1 MSALAWSDELVLQH
15 PQMDATHLEFVE
27 LLNAA
32 ETALAE
38 SEAAGLAAWDA
49 LVEHTVG
56 HFGQED
62 RWMLSTGFAEDN
74 CHTRQHQQVLAIMQ
88 EVARL
93 ARDHQDFGPLQR
105 IIPELAAWFSMH
117 AQSMDS
123 SLAVHLEV
131 AGFDPATGT
140 CRTPQ
145 TEGLAPI
152 SGCGSDHCAPDHA
165 PAA

>member
-1 MSALAWSDELVLQH
+1 MSALAWSEELVLQH
-15 PQMDATHLEFVE
+15 PQMDATHEEFVE
-27 LLNAA
+27 LLNVAQV
-32 ETALAE
+32 ALAR
-38 SEAAGLAAWDA
+38 SEAEGLAAWDA
-49 LVEHTVG
+49 LVEHTIG

-62 RWMLSTGFAEDN
+62 RWMLATGFAKDN
-74 CHTRQHQQVLAIMQ
+74 CHSRQHDQVLAIMQ

-123 SLAVHLEV
+123 SLAVHLQV
-131 AGFDPATGT
+131 AGFDPATGL
-140 CRTPQ
+140 CQKPQ
-145 TEGLAPI
+145 AVDAAPI

-165 PAA
+165 SA

>member
-1 MSALAWSDELVLQH
+1 MSALAWSEELVLQH
-15 PQMDATHLEFVE
+15 PQMDATHEEFVE
-27 LLNAA
+27 LLNATQA
-32 ETALAE
+32 ALAR
-38 SEAAGLAAWDA
+38 SEAEGLAAWDA
-49 LVEHTVG
+49 LVEHTIG

-62 RWMLSTGFAEDN
+62 RWMLATGFAKDN
-74 CHTRQHQQVLAIMQ
+74 CHSRQHDQVLAIMQ

-123 SLAVHLEV
+123 SLAVHLQV
-131 AGFDPATGT
+131 AGFDPATGL
-140 CRTPQ
+140 CQKPQ
-145 TEGLAPI
+145 AVDAAPI

-165 PAA
+165 SA